1 MNVRLHIERLI
12 LDGIS
17 LLPGE
22 GPLLQA
28 AMESELQ
35 RLLAN
40 GGLCD
45 ALQSG
50 GALYHVRTDG
60 IQLANDG
67 GATQLGQQIA
77 GAVYGGLGNEGRPGE
92 PSNPSGKTNAS
103 VIYSEPGGGHSH
115 AISSH

>member
-22 GPLLQA
+22 GPVLQA

-35 RLLAN
+35 RLLGS
-40 GGLCD
+40 GGISD

-50 GALYHVRTDG
+50 GALYTVRTDG
-60 IQLANDG
+60 IQWVNDG
-67 GATQLGQQIA
+67 GPTRLGKQIA
-77 GAVYGGLGNEGRPGE
+77 DAVYGGLGNERKSP
-92 PSNPSGKTNAS
+92 
-103 VIYSEPGGGHSH
+103 
-115 AISSH
+115 